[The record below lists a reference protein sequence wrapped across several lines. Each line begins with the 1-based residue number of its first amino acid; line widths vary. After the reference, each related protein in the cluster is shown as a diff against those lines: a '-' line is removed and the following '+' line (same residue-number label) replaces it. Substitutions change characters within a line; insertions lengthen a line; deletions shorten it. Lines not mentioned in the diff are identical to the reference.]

1 MTARYKI
8 SDSTFPISIFSTS
21 SINAT
26 STYTVNKTKVYYTD
40 FSQLYQSNAFSY
52 TVGTTTPDYKNGSFK
67 ITVSGNNG
75 NSFLVY
81 AMDCILYAPIESTSG
96 WGDATWSDNPTVQY
110 TYSSW
115 SIYGED
121 NYVGPSI
128 TNSFDGVDVSGVKY
142 KYTTPSVFYIQPGVP
157 NTLDSDKY
165 SVPVYSFIGSPI
177 FSSAN
182 CTGGCANQ
190 SSALIG
196 RLNYDYTTNMNWI
209 LYYQMNPS
217 SNTCS
222 YNPINGNMGFPF
234 YYSSATNS
242 SFLYFEVIFALP
254 MYGGEFLTNKLINS
268 KGLNGS
274 APTAPGYL
282 MAFYKRSIPACNT
295 SPYEPYTT
303 DPPETILQYSNY
315 TKSTDP
321 DAIPVGNFFPVIY
334 ESGNFANQ
342 NTGKLPYNCSLLY
355 LLNYIGSAGT
365 LYDTDSKIYSTVH
378 DALVGLGW
386 LENVGTGTGVNF
398 GKVKTVNSG
407 SVNLGSGWY
416 FAGYVPHNF
425 AYQSTSQKWSS
436 SVKEVPTL
444 LSQNVSSF
452 PTTFGGKS
460 VVQTSTSTYG
470 TTTGTTSFMG
480 NNVVMATTVPT
491 DSIGNV
497 VSYYAGDKVGTP
509 VGNYFWQSMTTNC
522 VPLSVMYTPGR
533 PFAINVSIVK
543 DCVFA
548 YTQQNSV
555 PYIQVQ
561 IGNDDKSDKS
571 IIVTKYFQP
580 NVGSSKVFYDTVVFN
595 VNFNYPNDFA
605 HCDNGGCTL
614 ENDRNK
620 CNNIYLYNYSNAN
633 IYIIV
638 DSYHKASKYVNSDSC
653 TVTPGNSAVF
663 SSSNTAA
670 NGVGARYYRQAC
682 A

>member
-1 MTARYKI
+1 M
-8 SDSTFPISIFSTS
+8 
-21 SINAT
+21 
-26 STYTVNKTKVYYTD
+26 YYTD

-196 RLNYDYTTNMNWI
+196 RINYDYTTNMNWI

-268 KGLNGS
+268 KGVNGS
-274 APTAPGYL
+274 VPTAPGYL
-282 MAFYKRSIPACNT
+282 LAFYKRSIPACNT

-303 DPPETILQYSNY
+303 DPPQTILQYSNY

-378 DALVGLGW
+378 DALLNMGW

-436 SVKEVPTL
+436 SVKEVPTM
-444 LSQNVSSF
+444 
-452 PTTFGGKS
+452 KS
-460 VVQTSTSTYG
+460 TENHLNYSPQTYNL
-470 TTTGTTSFMG
+470 TTTYSYGSTTGSTPFMG
-480 NNVVMATTVPT
+480 NNIVMATTVPT
-491 DSIGNV
+491 DSSGNV

-509 VGNYFWQSMTTNC
+509 VGNYFWQSMTTQC
-522 VPLSVMYTPGR
+522 APLSVLYSAGNA
-533 PFAINVSIVK
+533 FVIYVNVGENCTDGIGCSTLSTACQIYQ
-543 DCVFA
+543 DSC
-548 YTQQNSV
+548 
-555 PYIQVQ
+555 PYIQTSRGDSQ
-561 IGNDDKSDKS
+561 GNDY
-571 IIVTKYFQP
+571 IIITKYFQP
-580 NVGSSKVFYDTVVFN
+580 NMCSSKVFYPIVVFN
-595 VNFNYPNDFA
+595 VNFTNKYGNYSTTEKTTLTYCNDIF
-605 HCDNGGCTL
+605 
-614 ENDRNK
+614 
-620 CNNIYLYNYSNAN
+620 LYNYTNQTIQVQCA
-633 IYIIV
+633 
-638 DSYHKASKYVNSDSC
+638 SYHQNTYYRTESC
-653 TVTPGNSAVF
+653 NVSSGNSGHFTAQ
-663 SSSNTAA
+663 NTGSAK
-670 NGVGARYYRQAC
+670 GSKKSGYYRNAGC